1 MNAFNFFSKRDIITL
16 AGVVASVI
24 IPKLVVPEYYIQEE
38 PVKDFDEDVNV
49 DPHPEDEVNPTT
61 EEPTK

>member
-1 MNAFNFFSKRDIITL
+1 MNVFSFFSKRDIITL

-38 PVKDFDEDVNV
+38 PVKDFDEDVEV
-49 DPHPEDEVNPTT
+49 DPQTEDEVTPTT
-61 EEPTK
+61 EEPIK

>member
-1 MNAFNFFSKRDIITL
+1 MNVFSFFSKRDIITL

-38 PVKDFDEDVNV
+38 PVRDFDEGVEV
-49 DPHPEDEVNPTT
+49 DPQTEDEVTPTT

>member
-38 PVKDFDEDVNV
+38 PVKDFDEDVIV
-49 DPHPEDEVNPTT
+49 DPQPEDEVNPTT

>member
-49 DPHPEDEVNPTT
+49 DPQAEDEVNPTT

>member
-49 DPHPEDEVNPTT
+49 GPQPEDEVNPTT

>member
-1 MNAFNFFSKRDIITL
+1 MNVFSFFSKRDIITL

-38 PVKDFDEDVNV
+38 PVKDFDEDVEV
-49 DPHPEDEVNPTT
+49 DPQTEDEVTPTT

>member
-1 MNAFNFFSKRDIITL
+1 MNAFSFFSKRDIITL

-38 PVKDFDEDVNV
+38 PVKDFDEDVEV
-49 DPHPEDEVNPTT
+49 DPQTEDEVTPTT

>member
-49 DPHPEDEVNPTT
+49 DPQPEDEVNPTT

>member
-49 DPHPEDEVNPTT
+49 DPQPEGEEPTT

>member
-1 MNAFNFFSKRDIITL
+1 MNPFSFFSKRDIITL

-38 PVKDFDEDVNV
+38 PVRDFDEAVEV
-49 DPHPEDEVNPTT
+49 APQTEDEVTPTT

>member
-38 PVKDFDEDVNV
+38 PVKDFDEDVTV
-49 DPHPEDEVNPTT
+49 DPQPEDEVNPTT

>member
-1 MNAFNFFSKRDIITL
+1 MNVFSFFSKRDIITL

-38 PVKDFDEDVNV
+38 PVRDFDEDVEV
-49 DPHPEDEVNPTT
+49 DPQTEDEVTPTT

>member
-1 MNAFNFFSKRDIITL
+1 MNPFNFFSKRDVITL

-24 IPKLVVPEYYIQEE
+24 IPKLFVPEYYIQEE
-38 PVKDFDEDVNV
+38 PVRDFDEDVEV
-49 DPHPEDEVNPTT
+49 DPQPEDEVNPTT

>member
-1 MNAFNFFSKRDIITL
+1 MNAFSFFSKRDIITL

-38 PVKDFDEDVNV
+38 PVRDFDEDVEV
-49 DPHPEDEVNPTT
+49 DPQTEDEVTPTT

>member
-1 MNAFNFFSKRDIITL
+1 MNAFNFFSKRDVITL

-49 DPHPEDEVNPTT
+49 DPQPEDEVNPTT

>member
-38 PVKDFDEDVNV
+38 PVKDFDEDVTV
-49 DPHPEDEVNPTT
+49 DPQTEDEVNPIT

>member
-1 MNAFNFFSKRDIITL
+1 MNVFSFFSKRDIITL

-24 IPKLVVPEYYIQEE
+24 VPKLVVPEYYIQEE
-38 PVKDFDEDVNV
+38 TVRDFDEDVEVN
-49 DPHPEDEVNPTT
+49 PQTEDEVTPTT

>member
-38 PVKDFDEDVNV
+38 PVKDFDEDVNA
-49 DPHPEDEVNPTT
+49 DPQPEDEVNPTT

>member
-1 MNAFNFFSKRDIITL
+1 MNSFNFFSKRDIITL

-49 DPHPEDEVNPTT
+49 DPQPEDEVNPTT

>member
-49 DPHPEDEVNPTT
+49 DPQPEDEVNPTT
-61 EEPTK
+61 EESTK

>member
-38 PVKDFDEDVNV
+38 PVKDFDEDVTV
-49 DPHPEDEVNPTT
+49 DPQAEDEVNPTT

>member
-1 MNAFNFFSKRDIITL
+1 MNAFNLFSKRDIITL

-49 DPHPEDEVNPTT
+49 DPQAEDEVNPTT

>member
-1 MNAFNFFSKRDIITL
+1 MNPFSFFSKRDIITL

-38 PVKDFDEDVNV
+38 PVRDFDEDVE
-49 DPHPEDEVNPTT
+49 PEPQPEDEVTPTT

>member
-38 PVKDFDEDVNV
+38 PVKDFDEDVEV
-49 DPHPEDEVNPTT
+49 DPQPEDEVNPTT